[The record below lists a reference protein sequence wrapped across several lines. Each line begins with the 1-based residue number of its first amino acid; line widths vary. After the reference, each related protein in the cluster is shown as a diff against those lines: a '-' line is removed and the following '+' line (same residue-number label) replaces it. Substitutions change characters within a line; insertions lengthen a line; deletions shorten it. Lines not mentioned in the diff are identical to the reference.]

1 MFNCCTNT
9 LKPGF
14 ARHNDRPKPF
24 SSDFLTLMAENIS
37 NYKYKTPISIRF
49 SDMDAYG
56 HVNNAVYLTYFEI
69 ARSNY
74 WRDIIGWNWG
84 ENGIILGRSEINY
97 LKPLTLNDEI
107 ACYVRTTRIGNS
119 SFDVAHV
126 LVKITSN
133 GEEICTTGKTV
144 CISYDYSA
152 NKSVPIPKPQRQK
165 MIEYDEPG
173 LITNTH

>member
-1 MFNCCTNT
+1 
-9 LKPGF
+9 
-14 ARHNDRPKPF
+14 
-24 SSDFLTLMAENIS
+24 MAENTS
-37 NYKYKTPISIRF
+37 KYKYRTDIPIRF

-56 HVNNAVYLTYFEI
+56 HANNAVYLTYFEI

-74 WRDIIGWNWG
+74 WRDVVKWDWN

-97 LKPLTLNDEI
+97 QKPILLHDEI

-119 SFDVAHV
+119 SFDVMHV
-126 LVKITSN
+126 LVKVTEA

-152 NKSVPIPKPQRQK
+152 NKSISIPSAQRHR

-173 LITNTH
+173 LILNTN